1 LLDRLTAQLEERLGQ
16 AIFSYA
22 GESMEEVVG
31 LKLTVGR
38 YSLAVAESCTGGLIA
53 QTLDGSAGR
62 FEVLRR
68 RRRCLCNETKTR
80 ALGRERAA
88 A

>member
-53 QTLDGSAGR
+53 QRLT
-62 FEVLRR
+62 EVPALRSTSSK
-68 RRRCLCNETKTR
+68 RRCLCKRDEDES
-80 ALGRERAA
+80 AGR
-88 A
+88 